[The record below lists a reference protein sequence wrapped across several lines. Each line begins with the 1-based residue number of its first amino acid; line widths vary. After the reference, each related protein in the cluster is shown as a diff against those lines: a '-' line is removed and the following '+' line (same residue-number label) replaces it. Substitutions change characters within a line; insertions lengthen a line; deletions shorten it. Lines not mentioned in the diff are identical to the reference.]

1 MRRDCWLTVVKRVII
16 ATIVAQSAVA
26 AQVDSTTLRRTDVI
40 VSIGNDI
47 PAYNGV
53 YRSTGTSGACGKL
66 DFMMPHRAN
75 AFHVTF
81 PDEPNLAVA
90 SVEFD
95 ADTLPAGATTTS
107 FYLSVGI
114 RTPSG
119 GTPPA
124 YVVRAREEPKYGEPG
139 TAVRIKVA
147 SRDTLRVRGT
157 ATSGTKVAVS
167 MTLICHPK

>member
-1 MRRDCWLTVVKRVII
+1 MRREYWLTVVKRVII

-40 VSIGNDI
+40 VSIGNDN

-53 YRSTGTSGACGKL
+53 YRSTGTSGICGKQ

>member
-1 MRRDCWLTVVKRVII
+1 MRRDYWLTVVKRVVI
-16 ATIVAQSAVA
+16 ATFVTQSAVA

-40 VSIGNDI
+40 VNIGNDS
-47 PAYNGV
+47 PAYDGV
-53 YRSTGTSGACGKL
+53 YRSTGTSGICGKL
-66 DFMMPHRAN
+66 DLMMPHRAN

-95 ADTLPAGATTTS
+95 ADTLPPGVSTTS
-107 FYLSVGI
+107 FFLSVGV

-119 GTPPA
+119 GTPGA

-139 TAVRIKVA
+139 TATRIKVA

-157 ATSGTKVAVS
+157 ATKGTKVSVT
-167 MTLICHPK
+167 MTVICHPK

>member
-1 MRRDCWLTVVKRVII
+1 MRRHYWWPVAKRLIV
-16 ATIVAQSAVA
+16 ATIVAQSTVA

-40 VSIGNDI
+40 VNIGNDN
-47 PAYNGV
+47 PAYDGV
-53 YRSTGTSGACGKL
+53 YRSTGTSGICGKL
-66 DFMMPHRAN
+66 DMMMPHRAN
-75 AFHVTF
+75 SFHVTF

-95 ADTLPAGATTTS
+95 ADTLPPGATTTS

-114 RTPSG
+114 RTASG
-119 GTPPA
+119 GTPPS
-124 YVVRAREEPKYGEPG
+124 YVVRAKEEPKYGEPG
-139 TAVRIKVA
+139 TATRIKVA

-157 ATSGTKVAVS
+157 ATKGTKVSVS

>member
-1 MRRDCWLTVVKRVII
+1 MRRDYWLTATTGLII
-16 ATIVAQSAVA
+16 ALIISRSVA
-26 AQVDSTTLRRTDVI
+26 AQVDSTTVRRTDVI
-40 VSIGNDI
+40 VNIANDNQQ
-47 PAYNGV
+47 YNGT
-53 YRSTGTSGACGKL
+53 YKSTGTSGICGKL
-66 DFMMPHRAN
+66 DLMMAHRAN
-75 AFHVTF
+75 SFHVTF

-95 ADTLPAGATTTS
+95 ADTLQPGATTTS

-124 YVVRAREEPKYGEPG
+124 YVVRAKEEPKYGEPG
-139 TAVRIKVA
+139 TATRVKVA

-157 ATSGTKVAVS
+157 ATKGTKVDVS

>member
-1 MRRDCWLTVVKRVII
+1 MRRDYWSTVVKRVII
-16 ATIVAQSAVA
+16 ATVVARSTVA
-26 AQVDSTTLRRTDVI
+26 AQVDSTTVRRTEVI
-40 VSIGNDI
+40 VTIGNDN
-47 PAYNGV
+47 PTNDGV
-53 YRSTGTSGACGKL
+53 YRSTGTSGVCGKL
-66 DFMMPHRAN
+66 DLMMPHRAN
-75 AFHVTF
+75 SFHVTF

-95 ADTLPAGATTTS
+95 ADTLPPGVTTNS

-114 RTPSG
+114 RTATG
-119 GTPPA
+119 GAPPA
-124 YVVRAREEPKYGEPG
+124 YVVRAKEEPKYGEPG

-157 ATSGTKVAVS
+157 ATKGTKVNVT

>member
-1 MRRDCWLTVVKRVII
+1 MRRDYWLNVGKRVII
-16 ATIVAQSAVA
+16 ATIVTQSAVG
-26 AQVDSTTLRRTDVI
+26 AQVDSNTVRRTDVI
-40 VSIGNDI
+40 VNIANDN
-47 PAYNGV
+47 PAYDGT
-53 YRSTGTSGACGKL
+53 YRSTGTSGICGKL
-66 DFMMPHRAN
+66 DLMMPHRVN
-75 AFHVTF
+75 SFHVTF

-124 YVVRAREEPKYGEPG
+124 YVVRAKEEPKYGEPG
-139 TAVRIKVA
+139 TATRIKVA
-147 SRDTLRVRGT
+147 SRDTLRLRGT
-157 ATSGTKVAVS
+157 ATKGTKVSVS

>member
-1 MRRDCWLTVVKRVII
+1 MRRDWFTVGKRLII
-16 ATIVAQSAVA
+16 ATIVTASALG

-40 VSIGNDI
+40 VNIGND
-47 PAYNGV
+47 PRYNGV
-53 YRSTGTSGACGKL
+53 YRSTGTSGICGKL
-66 DFMMPHRAN
+66 DMMLPHRAN
-75 AFHVTF
+75 SFHVTF

-95 ADTLPAGATTTS
+95 ADTLPPGVTTTS
-107 FYLSVGI
+107 FYLSVGV
-114 RTPSG
+114 RTPAG

-124 YVVRAREEPKYGEPG
+124 YVVRAREERKYGEPG
-139 TAVRIKVA
+139 TATRIKVA
-147 SRDTLRVRGT
+147 SRDTVRVRGT

>member
-1 MRRDCWLTVVKRVII
+1 MRRHYWLNVVKRVII
-16 ATIVAQSAVA
+16 ATIVTQSAAA
-26 AQVDSTTLRRTDVI
+26 AQVDSNTVRRTDVI
-40 VSIGNDI
+40 VNIGNDN
-47 PAYNGV
+47 PAYDGV
-53 YRSTGTSGACGKL
+53 YRSTGTSGICGKL
-66 DFMMPHRAN
+66 DLMMPHRVN
-75 AFHVTF
+75 SFHVTF

-124 YVVRAREEPKYGEPG
+124 YVVRAKEEPKYGEPG
-139 TAVRIKVA
+139 SATRIKVA
-147 SRDTLRVRGT
+147 SRDTLRVRGI
-157 ATSGTKVAVS
+157 ATKGTKVNVT